1 MNYSMTSG
9 DSTPFQ
15 EAVNQIQQLIDRC
28 NGDSETFVSDLYER
42 RIPHISFSQVYAFET
57 CQHQYYMRYILG
69 KEIFPVPE
77 YFIKGKALHRT
88 IAKAYKTI
96 REGSDFDEEI
106 IHYEGIC
113 PSSSAGN
120 HLHNGYLTF
129 CRNMLTSVEV
139 VAIEKP
145 FVFLLNNDIPPIV
158 GIIDLI
164 LRRGETLIL
173 IDHKTGRDFYQPDIL
188 QMAVYQGY
196 VRSTG
201 FQGECEFYYDN
212 YRWVENLARIR
223 KPAFERKKMS
233 INELEIRESEQ
244 RLISGYKGIR
254 KLWEGKLPERKGECF
269 RCPYRSCC

>member
-1 MNYSMTSG
+1 MTS
-9 DSTPFQ
+9 DRPHPFQ
-15 EAVNQIQQLIDRC
+15 QEANQIQELIDRC
-28 NGDSETFVSDLYER
+28 NGDSETFVAYLYES
-42 RIPHISFSQVYAFET
+42 RITHISFSQVYAFET
-57 CQHQYYMRYILG
+57 CQHQYYIRYILG

-88 IAKAYKTI
+88 IANAYKTI
-96 REGSDFDEEI
+96 QKGADFDEAI
-106 IHYEGIC
+106 IQYDGIC
-113 PSSSAGN
+113 RSSQAGN

-129 CRNMLTSVEV
+129 CQNILPLIEV

-145 FVFLLNNDIPPIV
+145 FVFLLNGEIPPIV

-164 LRRGETLIL
+164 LRRGDTLIL

-212 YRWVENLARIR
+212 YRWVENLERIR
-223 KPAFERKKMS
+223 KPAFERKRMS
-233 INELEIRESEQ
+233 INEIEIRESEQ
-244 RLISGYKGIR
+244 RLITGYEGIR
-254 KLWEGKLPERKGECF
+254 KLWEGRLPDRRGECF
-269 RCPYRSCC
+269 RCAYRSCC